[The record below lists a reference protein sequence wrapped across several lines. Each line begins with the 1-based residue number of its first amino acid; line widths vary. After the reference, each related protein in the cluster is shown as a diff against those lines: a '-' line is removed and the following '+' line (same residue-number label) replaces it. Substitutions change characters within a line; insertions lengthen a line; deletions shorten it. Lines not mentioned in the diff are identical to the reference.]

1 MGKRQEKGPA
11 KLFIYR
17 INTCRCFQQ
26 RTAHIWDGMDGYMIE
41 ELLIK
46 IISMEKAKLLNVLV
60 M

>member
-1 MGKRQEKGPA
+1 MARRQEKGPA

-41 ELLIK
+41 EPSIK